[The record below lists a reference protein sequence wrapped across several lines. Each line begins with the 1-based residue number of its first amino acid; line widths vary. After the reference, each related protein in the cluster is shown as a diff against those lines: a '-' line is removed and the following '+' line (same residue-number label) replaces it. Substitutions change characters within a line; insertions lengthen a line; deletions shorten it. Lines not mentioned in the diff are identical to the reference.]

1 MIIDISQEV
10 FSCKVFPG
18 DDAPKPDR
26 AMSIQKGDICNL
38 TNFSMC
44 AHNGTHADA
53 PFHFI
58 DGGMTIDRIP
68 LDVFVGDIKKFSA
81 LPGASGKDYAVR
93 VTQII
98 REEQ

>member
-1 MIIDISQEV
+1 VADFSQLQV
-10 FSCKVFPG
+10 
-18 DDAPKPDR
+18 
-26 AMSIQKGDICNL
+26 GDIVRLN
-38 TNFSMC
+38 TKV
-44 AHNGTHADA
+44 DEE
-53 PFHFI
+53 
-58 DGGMTIDRIP
+58 